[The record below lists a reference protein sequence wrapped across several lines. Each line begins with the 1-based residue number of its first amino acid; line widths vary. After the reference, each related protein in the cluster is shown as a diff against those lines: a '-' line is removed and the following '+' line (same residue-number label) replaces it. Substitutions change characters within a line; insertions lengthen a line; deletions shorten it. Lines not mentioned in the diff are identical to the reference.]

1 MPDPVPHSSVPSTQ
15 PQGLDPRFGYAAG
28 LLLLLII
35 ACLTAL
41 TLAFHRRARLAEAH
55 LAAAQSRVTQLEG
68 RPMAF
73 IPMVAPDGLPRTPA
87 ILDGRSTEVLELD
100 AITGQAIG
108 LRPGDVLRVATE
120 PPRQPASLP
129 PDEPADATGSTNP

>member
-1 MPDPVPHSSVPSTQ
+1 MPDPVPYSSAPPTR
-15 PQGLDPRFGYAAG
+15 PQGLDPRFGYTTG

-55 LAAAQSRVTQLEG
+55 LAAAQARVTQLEG
-68 RPMAF
+68 RPLAF
-73 IPMVAPDGLPRTPA
+73 IPMIAPDDLPRTPA
-87 ILDGRSTEVLELD
+87 TLDGRSTEVLELD
-100 AITGQAIG
+100 AITGQAVG

-120 PPRQPASLP
+120 PPGQPASMP
-129 PDEPADATGSTNP
+129 PDEPIDATGSTDP